1 MSTNFRFHP
10 KRVAS
15 LLWAG
20 ANRVTRYARDRG
32 IFEPIHLPVATIGI
46 GNVQAGGA
54 GKTPLAIRLARDAIA
69 EGLQVAVLLR
79 GYRGAWERTGGIL
92 TPFEP
97 APSPGLCG
105 DEAALIRDQVPGV
118 WIGVGADRVAQFE
131 TLQSAAGLTKR
142 PFDLVILDDAYQHW
156 RIRCDRYVV
165 AVTDAEFGERVFR
178 DDYSA
183 IGPDDVVVL
192 TKGEHFPK
200 ALVDHANRVRA
211 RYRFK
216 PGNPSLRYR
225 FVAAIGDPER
235 ARDALRDA
243 GYRIDDMTVFPD
255 HHAFTLPE
263 IEKILAESRSTES
276 MVLLTGKDWVKWR
289 SLGTSVESVE
299 IVEPEIAI
307 LEGESIWQGLTR
319 R

>member
-1 MSTNFRFHP
+1 MSSNFRFSP
-10 KRVAS
+10 KRLAS
-15 LLWAG
+15 VLWSS
-20 ANRVTRYARDRG
+20 ANRATRYARDRG
-32 IFEPIHLPVATIGI
+32 FFEPARLPVPTIGI

-79 GYRGAWERTGGIL
+79 GYRGAWENAGGIL
-92 TPFEP
+92 TPYEP

-118 WIGVGADRVAQFE
+118 WIGVGADRIAQFE
-131 TLQSAAGLTKR
+131 ALQSAATLER

-165 AVTDAEFGERVFR
+165 AVTDTKFGDRVFR

-183 IGPDDVVVL
+183 IGPGDVVVL
-192 TKGEHFPK
+192 TKGDVFPK
-200 ALVDHANRVRA
+200 ALAGHANRVRA

-216 PGNPSLRYR
+216 PGNPALRYR

-235 ARDALRDA
+235 ARDTLGEA
-243 GYRIDDMTVFPD
+243 GYAIRDMTVFPD
-255 HHAFTLPE
+255 HHAFSLPE
-263 IEKILAESRSTES
+263 VEKILEESRLTES
-276 MVLLTGKDWVKWR
+276 MVLLSGKDWVKWR
-289 SLGTSVESVE
+289 SLGVDVEAVE
-299 IVEPEIAI
+299 IVEPEIEI
-307 LEGESIWQGLTR
+307 LEGESIWRGLTR
-319 R
+319 V